1 MVMKNLLKALF
12 LTLAMLLVA
21 CTTLNHPPPAL
32 GITEGELLARSGA
45 PTARYRDG
53 KGNLLEYSSPWAQY
67 TYMARIG
74 ADNRLKS
81 WEQVLTTEKF
91 ATVKVGQTTKAQVLL
106 TFGKPAETTYL
117 SLPDLLVWSY
127 RYKEGG
133 VWNSMMHVHFDQA
146 GIVRMMQN
154 GPDPM
159 FDTSSDRG
167 RGGRR

>member
-1 MVMKNLLKALF
+1 MKNLLKLPLF
-12 LTLAMLLVA
+12 LLVA
-21 CTTLNHPPPAL
+21 
-32 GITEGELLARSGA
+32 LLASCVSLNYSPPTIGMTEQALIAKSGT
-45 PTARYRDG
+45 PTARHQDG
-53 KGNLLEYSSPWAQY
+53 PDSLLEYSSPWAQY

-74 ADNRLKS
+74 ADGRLKS

-91 ATVKVGQTTKAQVLL
+91 ATVKVGQTTKPQISR

-117 SLPDLLVWSY
+117 HLSKLEVWSY

-133 VWNSMMHVHFDQA
+133 VRDSMMHVHFDN
-146 GIVRMMQN
+146 GGVVRMMQS

-159 FDTSSDRG
+159 YDTSSDRG